1 MAEDRQHSQDRGIGG
16 RLMAG
21 GGVKDPGK
29 NRLRLF
35 TAPVHW
41 RRKRLSV
48 LLSPS
53 LRAEH
58 GVKSLPVRSGDI
70 VVVRRGEWMLQEGK
84 VLRVDT
90 ERGLVFVDNI
100 KQERADGREVHIPL
114 RPENLMITK
123 LDMDDEWR
131 KRVIE
136 RRGYRAKV

>member
-1 MAEDRQHSQDRGIGG
+1 
-16 RLMAG
+16 MAG

-131 KRVIE
+131 KRIIE

>member
-1 MAEDRQHSQDRGIGG
+1 
-16 RLMAG
+16 MAG

-35 TAPVHW
+35 TAPVHR

-58 GVKSLPVRSGDI
+58 GVKSLPVRSGDT

-131 KRVIE
+131 KRIIE

>member
-1 MAEDRQHSQDRGIGG
+1 
-16 RLMAG
+16 MAG